1 MRQVPRI
8 LAFFIFIYFSFSAVA
23 HTKPIKLDF
32 PEMEIG
38 IADSPAGPTGVTLFY
53 FPKGAQAAVDIRGGS
68 VGTFFTQDKMHQGE
82 AQIDGILLCGGG
94 ILGLEAVSGVISSIF
109 EQRKQ
114 NDFNQMP
121 LITGGVIFDYTPR
134 KNFIYPDHQLGKKAY
149 QQRKV
154 NQFKSGRHGVGSSA
168 TVGKLFGEHHLAG
181 QGGAFAQFGETKI
194 AVFTVINAMGVILDD
209 KGNIIYGTKTPQTL
223 SEFINLS
230 GDKLA
235 QIGPISFNNPSN
247 TTLTVVVTN
256 EKLSPRHLQQL
267 GRSVHH
273 ALSQV
278 IYPYATILD
287 GDLVY
292 TVSTQSRTS
301 DLYQPGSE
309 IDKDLNLK
317 MIYLSTVAGQLA
329 KTAVWNAI
337 PASLATPDKSG

>member
-1 MRQVPRI
+1 MRQVPQI
-8 LAFFIFIYFSFSAVA
+8 LLCFILFFTSAIQA
-23 HTKPIKLDF
+23 HIKPRTLALDF
-32 PEMEIG
+32 PDMEIG
-38 IADSPAGPTGVTLFY
+38 IADNPAGPTGVTLFY

-68 VGTFFTQDKMHQGE
+68 VGTFFTQEKMNQGE

-94 ILGLEAVSGVISSIF
+94 ILGLEAVSGVISNIF

-134 KNFIYPDHQLGKKAY
+134 KNFVYPDHELGKKAY
-149 QQRKV
+149 QQRKT
-154 NQFKSGRHGVGSSA
+154 NHFLLGQHGVGASA

-181 QGGAFAQFGETKI
+181 QGGAYAQWGETKI
-194 AVFTVINAMGVILDD
+194 AVFTVLNAMGVILDE
-209 KGNIIYGTKTPQTL
+209 KGNIVHGTKTKQTL
-223 SEFINLS
+223 SELINLS
-230 GDKLA
+230 GQKLA
-235 QIGPISFNNPSN
+235 QIGPIGFNNPSN

-292 TVSTQSRTS
+292 TVSTQSRIS

-337 PASLATPDKSG
+337 DYKAS

>member
-1 MRQVPRI
+1 MRQVPQI
-8 LAFFIFIYFSFSAVA
+8 LLSVILFLTSSSHA
-23 HTKPIKLDF
+23 HTPTKTLSLDF

-38 IADSPAGPTGVTLFY
+38 IADNPAGPTGVTLFY

-68 VGTFFTQDKMHQGE
+68 VGTFFTQEKMHQGE

-114 NDFNQMP
+114 NNFNQMP

-134 KNFIYPDHQLGKKAY
+134 KNFVYPDHQLGKKAY
-149 QQRKV
+149 QQRKT
-154 NQFKSGRHGVGSSA
+154 NQFLLGRHGVGASA
-168 TVGKLFGEHHLAG
+168 SVGKLFGEHYLAG
-181 QGGAFAQFGETKI
+181 QGGAYAQFGETKI
-194 AVFTVINAMGVILDD
+194 AVFTVLNAMGVILDD
-209 KGNIIYGTKTPQTL
+209 KGNIVHGTKTQQTL
-223 SEFINLS
+223 AEFVNLS
-230 GDKLA
+230 GQKLA
-235 QIGPISFNNPSN
+235 QIGPIGFNNPSN

-337 PASLATPDKSG
+337 GYEVS